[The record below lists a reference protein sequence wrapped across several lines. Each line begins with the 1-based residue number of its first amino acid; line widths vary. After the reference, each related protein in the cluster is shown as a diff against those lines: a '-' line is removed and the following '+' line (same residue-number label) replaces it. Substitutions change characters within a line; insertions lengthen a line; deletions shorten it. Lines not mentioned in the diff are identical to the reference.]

1 MDHSPNES
9 HTMKRIPLFVTT
21 LAAATLLAEDTP
33 QLEKPNEHHRHL
45 KQMAGTWEVK
55 TKFHTIPGQIVE
67 MNGVEVS
74 KMQPGGF
81 WLISDFTGKIMGM
94 PFHGHAVMG
103 YEAHK
108 KKYIGTWAD
117 SFGSVLVTT
126 MGTCSKNGKMTTMIG
141 KGYDPMQKREIKYK
155 QVYKVRDA
163 NNRTFHMYDV
173 QGGDELL
180 IMESVYQRRAAKL
193 GLNTHPKGSFT
204 HEIVGPFA
212 AVYYLGGPQQ
222 ARPPE
227 GRFKPGTRVRLVRNA
242 GSYCVVQSENGI
254 TAHVST
260 SALKPIKRK

>member
-1 MDHSPNES
+1 
-9 HTMKRIPLFVTT
+9 MKELFTLFACITLST
-21 LAAATLLAEDTP
+21 LAAQEP
-33 QLEKPNEHHRHL
+33 PKMEKPGKHHKHL
-45 KQMAGTWEVK
+45 EMMAGTWDVK
-55 TKFHTIPGQIVE
+55 SIFHFSPGRVIE
-67 MNGVEVS
+67 MNGVEIA
-74 KMQPGGF
+74 KMQPNGF
-81 WLISDFTGKIMGM
+81 WLITDFSGKFMGT
-94 PFHGHAVMG
+94 PFNGHAVMG
-103 YEAHK
+103 YETHK

-117 SFGSVLVTT
+117 SFGSALITT
-126 MGTCSKNGKMTTMIG
+126 TGTCSKNGKVTTMIG